1 MTNRLSGTACAASI
15 TEEDIKRASALIAS
29 GVVPTLALC
38 AFGADREAEAYLDA
52 VEHRC
57 KAAGVCVRRL
67 SVTGDAAEGK
77 ARFAALC
84 KDPAVHG
91 VLLSLPLGE
100 NYRELTAEL
109 CMMIPPEKDV
119 DGLSPVSLGRLFAG
133 LPAFASCTAEAC
145 LHLLDAA
152 KIELAG
158 RHAVVIGRSAVVG
171 KPLAAMLLARDATV
185 TVCHR
190 KTQDLAA
197 ITRQAD
203 VLIAAAGCPNLITAD
218 FVKPGAVV
226 VDVGTTWD
234 AERGTLVGDV
244 DESVMKIAEVSPVYG
259 GVGAITSALLTA
271 HVLTAA
277 ET

>member
-1 MTNRLSGTACAASI
+1 MTVRLSGVACAASI
-15 TEEDIKRASALIAS
+15 EKENAKHAAALLQK

-38 AFGADREAEAYLDA
+38 AFGADKETVVYLDA

-57 KAAGVCVRRL
+57 TAAGVRVRRL
-67 SVTGDAAEGK
+67 SVTGDAQEGK
-77 ARFAALC
+77 AAFAALC
-84 KDPAVHG
+84 ADPAVHG

-100 NYRELTAEL
+100 TYRALTAEL

-119 DGLSPVSLGRLFAG
+119 DGLSPVSLGRLFTG

-145 LHLLDAA
+145 MQLLDAA
-152 KIELAG
+152 GIELDG
-158 RHAVVIGRSAVVG
+158 RRAVVIGRSTVVG
-171 KPLAAMLLARDATV
+171 KPLAALLLACNATV

-190 KTQDLAA
+190 KTIDLAA
-197 ITRQAD
+197 IARQAD
-203 VLIAAAGCPNLITAD
+203 VLIVAAGCPNLVTAD

-244 DESVMKIAEVSPVYG
+244 EERVAKVADVSPVYG
-259 GVGAITSALLTA
+259 GVGAITSALLVK
-271 HVLTAA
+271 HVLDAA
-277 ET
+277 E